1 MPLTPEQ
8 IETLRRPVQ
17 HAADEMLRK
26 GPEWLYDRC
35 IAAGMADARFAALMQ
50 EFAGVRKAERLAELR
65 EVRKA
70 AVEAGVTKAEWEA
83 IPKAEWEAIPE
94 EVTP

>member
-17 HAADEMLRK
+17 YAANEMLRN

-35 IAAGMADARFAALMQ
+35 IAAGMSDARFSALMQ
-50 EFAGVRKAERLAELR
+50 EFGITR
-65 EVRKA
+65 EEWA
-70 AVEAGVTKAEWEA
+70 IQEEA
-83 IPKAEWEAIPE
+83 
-94 EVTP
+94 TP

>member
-17 HAADEMLRK
+17 YAADEMLRK

-35 IAAGMADARFAALMQ
+35 IAAGMSDARFAALMQ
-50 EFAGVRKAERLAELR
+50 EFGGVRKAERLTELR
-65 EVRKA
+65 GVKKA
-70 AVEAGVTKAEWEA
+70 AIEAGITREEWAAIQEEA
-83 IPKAEWEAIPE
+83 
-94 EVTP
+94 TP

>member
-50 EFAGVRKAERLAELR
+50 EFAGVRKAEIIYKDLHLLGKPQLR
-65 EVRKA
+65 QLV
-70 AVEAGVTKAEWEA
+70 
-83 IPKAEWEAIPE
+83 
-94 EVTP
+94 